1 MQKLSLASLSGTIV
15 AITTDYCN
23 RCQTTVPTKT
33 SQGCIKQSLVDFPSK
48 ENKMKENE
56 YLGGL
61 IDTCWPTRLGSV
73 VYCPAVRL
81 PADCRP
87 GRRLRAPHGG
97 NSGYPAVSGSGLLYS
112 TEGAEQSAAVTDLAA
127 AECCS
132 VRPGRAGLSVCRGTA
147 GGAGSLQKTT
157 IVVSSMQEHLD
168 NNRARVGC
176 NTHTKELPSYSLWSP
191 VFWLQGFLL
200 G

>member
-1 MQKLSLASLSGTIV
+1 M
-15 AITTDYCN
+15 
-23 RCQTTVPTKT
+23 
-33 SQGCIKQSLVDFPSK
+33 
-48 ENKMKENE
+48 
-56 YLGGL
+56 
-61 IDTCWPTRLGSV
+61 
-73 VYCPAVRL
+73 RL

-97 NSGYPAVSGSGLLYS
+97 NLGYPAVSGSGLLYS
-112 TEGAEQSAAVTDLAA
+112 TEGAEQSAAVTDLTA

-176 NTHTKELPSYSLWSP
+176 NTHTKEIRTILLHRITQFWTVSSSFGKYMSLRVLRFVVACASQYTLVQPICSRAPTKVAHTIVLHISWSS
-191 VFWLQGFLL
+191 LQSQ
-200 G
+200 